1 MPAELVN
8 RLARMFQDIKV
19 SHDLTREF
27 QEKAS
32 NNNPSGGTETVAV
45 LVSIKILSSG
55 TWLPRSLPKF
65 AVALPPELEDFI
77 PQVNAR
83 LLAFL
88 PIRLADCT
96 TGWSSVIKK
105 VNFMCCRSPLA
116 CLSLYLS
123 SYSIHLTVRP
133 TLCHHMVAI
142 LVHFLCFHL
151 Y

>member
-32 NNNPSGGTETVAV
+32 NNNLLGSTEVVSV

-55 TWLPRSLPKF
+55 TWLPRSLPKC

-77 PQVNAR
+77 PQSPNYAS
-83 LLAFL
+83 AFFHNFL
-88 PIRLADCT
+88 PCEFCYPSC
-96 TGWSSVIKK
+96 SS
-105 VNFMCCRSPLA
+105 FRA
-116 CLSLYLS
+116 
-123 SYSIHLTVRP
+123 
-133 TLCHHMVAI
+133 
-142 LVHFLCFHL
+142 VHSFPVGSRNLIVSA
-151 Y
+151 